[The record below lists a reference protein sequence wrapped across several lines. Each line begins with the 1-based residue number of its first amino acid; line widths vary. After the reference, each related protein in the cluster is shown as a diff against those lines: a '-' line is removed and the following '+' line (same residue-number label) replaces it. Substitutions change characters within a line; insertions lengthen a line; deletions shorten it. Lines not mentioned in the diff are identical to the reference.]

1 MFVFEI
7 GQGSRYSVDMKTTSA
22 HRPLSEIAQEITKD
36 WAKPYFGAVPYLDA
50 MRSLNSIN
58 DDYYADSA
66 KTIVIYFLSNATTWR
81 GDTARQVKAELKA
94 LTK

>member
-1 MFVFEI
+1 
-7 GQGSRYSVDMKTTSA
+7 MKTTPTT